1 MELSLPVVLIIA
13 AVIGIICFFIGG
25 YYKQTS
31 GEGKL
36 RNAEQTANKMVEDA
50 LKEGER
56 IKKEKLIEAK
66 DEVLNLKTEF
76 DKEARARREELQL
89 VEKRVLQREEM
100 ADKRS
105 DALDH
110 KEASLIK
117 KSEELLKK
125 EDKLEKTHQEQIK
138 ELEKISKL
146 TFEEARQLLL
156 SDVEKQI
163 SRETALLIKNKELE
177 AKEQADK

>member
-56 IKKEKLIEAK
+56 IKKDKSAKKL
-66 DEVLNLKTEF
+66 LNEIILPLFNTS
-76 DKEARARREELQL
+76 AT
-89 VEKRVLQREEM
+89 
-100 ADKRS
+100 
-105 DALDH
+105 
-110 KEASLIK
+110 ASM
-117 KSEELLKK
+117 SAP
-125 EDKLEKTHQEQIK
+125 
-138 ELEKISKL
+138 SKWGHFL
-146 TFEEARQLLL
+146 
-156 SDVEKQI
+156 
-163 SRETALLIKNKELE
+163 
-177 AKEQADK
+177 

>member
-56 IKKEKLIEAK
+56 IKKEKLIEAGFEMLPSWTDATDRYCK
-66 DEVLNLKTEF
+66 D
-76 DKEARARREELQL
+76 L
-89 VEKRVLQREEM
+89 VKKR
-100 ADKRS
+100 
-105 DALDH
+105 
-110 KEASLIK
+110 
-117 KSEELLKK
+117 
-125 EDKLEKTHQEQIK
+125 
-138 ELEKISKL
+138 
-146 TFEEARQLLL
+146 
-156 SDVEKQI
+156 
-163 SRETALLIKNKELE
+163 
-177 AKEQADK
+177 